1 MTYIPEARIEARA
14 ARLRL
19 QHALT
24 PGFDVEQLLDDL
36 GLGLVWEPIPDEPG
50 SVVLGQLIPEQQ
62 LVVLNEHH
70 LDELEK
76 RGGRLRRYTIGHEV
90 GHWELHSDNERS
102 GMLSLLTGD
111 RTWCRT
117 GSADPAERQAEVFSA
132 SLLMPRDELLA
143 ALPRPPWRG
152 WWHIYQLADTF
163 LVNVT
168 PMKIRLEKL
177 GWMHLDDDGTP
188 VSGPKSPPAQTALFE
203 ALEQQRYRR
212 GPRR

>member
-14 ARLRL
+14 ARLRQ

-50 SVVLGQLIPEQQ
+50 SAVLGQLIPEQQ

-76 RGGRLRRYTIGHEV
+76 KGGRLRRYTVGHAI

-111 RTWCRT
+111 RIWCRT
-117 GSADPAERQAEVFSA
+117 GSADPAERQAEMFSA
-132 SLLMPRDELLA
+132 SLLMSRDELLA

-152 WWHIYQLADTF
+152 WRHIYQLADTF
-163 LVNVT
+163 LVNAT

-188 VSGPKSPPAQTALFE
+188 VSGPKPTPAQPALFDI
-203 ALEQQRYRR
+203 
-212 GPRR
+212 